1 MFFFSN
7 LRSSTKKIMIATVY
21 VSLIVQIIT
30 GLVQTHGLTFNFDS
44 DDIIL
49 RDVLILET
57 IVQFIEASFYIYVV
71 YAISSMDMELVTP
84 HRYFDWVITT
94 PVMLVSTI
102 MYMEYTKQ
110 SENKSDQ
117 EESIDGI
124 SFIKNNKENI
134 GKIIIYNFLML
145 LFGYLGETNVISKY
159 ISNFIGFIFFGL
171 SFHVIY
177 SKYAYTV
184 NTTEINKILFNLL
197 IIIWALYGVA
207 ALFPTLYKNVSYNI
221 LDLFSKNFYGLF
233 VYYNILKIKN
243 II

>member
-184 NTTEINKILFNLL
+184 NTTEINKILFK
-197 IIIWALYGVA
+197 
-207 ALFPTLYKNVSYNI
+207 PS
-221 LDLFSKNFYGLF
+221 
-233 VYYNILKIKN
+233 KIKMFHMDYQYLYSYMISDLKDLKRSYLG
-243 II
+243 IILNSNWGQSFQAFFKRA